1 MSAGSGFRLLLTSL
15 KEGSV
20 FRVKLN
26 ASGDATSGTA
36 TKLFKTTNRYRDL
49 AIAPDKR
56 TFYVI
61 TDSDGST
68 SGPTSGSMQTL
79 DDRGAV
85 LEFKLAP

>member
-1 MSAGSGFRLLLTSL
+1 
-15 KEGSV
+15 V